1 MFLSKVWNIEEASGR
16 GSKVENTVLV
26 ERILRGSDS
35 HLQHHT
41 FVLVCLH
48 LLIEGLLNETL
59 LGQLLI
65 SSMIQYISHLVVIIS
80 KCLLLTN
87 Q

>member
-1 MFLSKVWNIEEASGR
+1 MFLSKVWNIEEASGC
-16 GSKVENTVLV
+16 GSKVKNAVLV
-26 ERILRGSDS
+26 ERILSGSDS
-35 HLQHHT
+35 HLQHHAL
-41 FVLVCLH
+41 VLVCLH